1 MRIADILA
9 RKRPVF
15 SFEFFPPKTDEAARQ
30 LETTILE
37 LKPLEPDFVSVT
49 YGAGGSTREKTI
61 DLVTRIKADTGVEAM
76 AHLTCVGSTREELSS
91 VLDRLEAAGVDNI
104 LGLRGDPPKGQTQ
117 FVATEGGFA
126 YANELVE
133 FIHSEYPGRF
143 CVGGAGYPEKHIECG
158 NPAVDMVNLKR
169 KVDEGVSFLITQL
182 FFDNRRYFEFVE
194 NAHASGI
201 HVPIIP
207 GIMPITSASGVEKMT
222 VLCGAS
228 LPFRLAA
235 EIDRHRNDPDAMMR
249 IGIAH
254 ATAQTLELLQG
265 GAPGIHFYTL
275 NRSKAT
281 SQVLSTI
288 RSLTMAASAPSAA
301 RV

>member
-15 SFEFFPPKTDEAARQ
+15 SFEFFPPKSDEASRQ
-30 LETTILE
+30 LENTILE

-61 DLVTRIKADTGVEAM
+61 DLVSRIKADTGIDAM
-76 AHLTCVGSTREELSS
+76 AHLTCVGSTREELKS
-91 VLDRLEAAGVDNI
+91 VLERLGDAGVENI

-117 FVATEGGFA
+117 FVATEGGFS
-126 YANELVE
+126 YSNELIA
-133 FIHSEYPGRF
+133 FIHSEYPNRF
-143 CVGGAGYPEKHIECG
+143 CVGGAAYPEKHIECG
-158 NPAVDMVNLKR
+158 NPAVDLANLKR
-169 KVDEGVSFLITQL
+169 KVDDGASFVITQI

-194 NAHASGI
+194 HAHAAGI
-201 HVPIIP
+201 HVPIVP

-235 EIDRHRNDPDAMMR
+235 EINRHRNDPEAMMR

-254 ATAQTLELLQG
+254 ATAQCLELLQG

-281 SQVLSTI
+281 SQVLGTI
-288 RSLTMAASAPSAA
+288 RSLSLTAAS
-301 RV
+301 V